1 MSESSTPLN
10 NDILLSILSVS
21 PPKIATSIMATCSF
35 LYHEGAKIILQD
47 PVQLFGSEEE
57 ALALLRFVQAEDLS
71 RCSYVRRLHIVTLPE
86 SVAQILADLVP
97 RMTGLKQLSLARA
110 EEMLESYPYL
120 LPTFAALR
128 SLTTLVIVAYVG
140 ERCSEMIRTLQSE
153 LVSASI
159 HFPPSDSLD
168 LSLAAASHPILMLQ
182 RSASTLEQLSCA
194 CLFDTTPE
202 TIFSPLK
209 VIYPKLRTLI
219 LRERFPPN
227 PLPLI
232 KAFPNLVHIVV
243 ESTLAREGGAM
254 HQLQRE
260 VMLGLQR
267 PSKDGQPFGWK
278 HLQSFTGH
286 VVDLWVLGLACR
298 IPRLCLEDAPS
309 EHPPLAL
316 TDVLTY
322 ARPTLLTITFDNHT
336 FIDILAGFLDAL
348 RSDGASGLR
357 SLAFVIDLMAGDRD
371 LDVGHALINLE
382 SALVGLQLSSLAFSV
397 RDVALAPENASSPAE
412 GTNAHFTHGT
422 QPAETTQRAGYD
434 SGQSAPPL
442 SLAER
447 TLNDFDVQA
456 FVHRLLTAIPT
467 IQNAMVV
474 IERPGRCGGSLRA
487 GYSCKRESRAVA
499 PMYTGG
505 DIVYREASGLNVER
519 GVAFAAIVKSWN
531 PHMAVEM

>member
-1 MSESSTPLN
+1 
-10 NDILLSILSVS
+10 
-21 PPKIATSIMATCSF
+21 
-35 LYHEGAKIILQD
+35 
-47 PVQLFGSEEE
+47 
-57 ALALLRFVQAEDLS
+57 
-71 RCSYVRRLHIVTLPE
+71 
-86 SVAQILADLVP
+86 
-97 RMTGLKQLSLARA
+97 MTGLKWLIIGAA
-110 EEMLESYPYL
+110 EPMFEFYPYL

-128 SLTTLVIVAYVG
+128 SLKLLVISHVG
-140 ERCSEMIRTLQSE
+140 ARCYEMIRTLQSE
-153 LVSASI
+153 LVFASI
-159 HFPPSDSLD
+159 HFPPGEPVD
-168 LSLAAASHPILMLQ
+168 LSLAASSHPIVMLE
-182 RSASTLEQLSCA
+182 RSASTLEVLA
-194 CLFDTTPE
+194 YNCLFDRNPE
-202 TIFSPLK
+202 LIFSSPR
-209 VIYPKLRTLI
+209 VIYPKLHTLT
-219 LRERFPPN
+219 LLDSSTPN
-227 PLPLI
+227 PIPFI
-232 KAFPNLVHIVV
+232 NSCPNFAHIFV

-260 VMLGLQR
+260 VNLGLQR
-267 PSKDGQPFGWK
+267 PSKDGRPFGWK
-278 HLQSFTGH
+278 HLQTFTGH

-298 IPRLCLEDAPS
+298 IPRLCLEDVPS

-316 TDVLTY
+316 TDVLAY
-322 ARPTLLTITFDNHT
+322 ARPTLLTITFDNHP
-336 FIDILAGFLDAL
+336 FIDILAGFLEAL
-348 RSDGASGLR
+348 RSDGVSGLR
-357 SLAFVIDLMAGDRD
+357 SLAFMIDLMAGDRD

-456 FVHRLLTAIPT
+456 FVHRLLAAIPT

-519 GVAFAAIVKSWN
+519 GAAFAAIVKSWN